1 MHFQLRMLEIG
12 RKLIFRD
19 KENTNKLAK
28 TFFDIKAVTQRWQLH
43 FSTVSSIKEGTMYV
57 FSV

>member
-28 TFFDIKAVTQRWQLH
+28 TFFDIKAVTQR
-43 FSTVSSIKEGTMYV
+43 
-57 FSV
+57 